1 MNRCHCMCYIGV
13 IVVLVALALLLR
25 ELIHHLTKPSEPTVN
40 KGISS
45 VSDDVLEVDPRLNLV
60 MSEATPLT
68 IIFIIAGVAFTML
81 ASFFTHR
88 KLIQPWRNR
97 NAQREEENQ
106 AHRHT
111 TSMVLEQIQN
121 RLETVEDGR
130 GARMGHNQ
138 RPHDEGR
145 QECQNPYYTT
155 NGLTMI
161 GLQHALHDLAHH
173 QEHYHLQTAQHDPR
187 GLPALPAPAP
197 TPQGSHGSQ
206 QSRGFPQ
213 GPQGSQVKAER
224 AFGLPKRGN
233 I

>member
-1 MNRCHCMCYIGV
+1 MNCCHYICYIGV
-13 IVVLVALALLLR
+13 IVVFVAIALLFR

-40 KGISS
+40 TGISS
-45 VSDDVLEVDPRLNLV
+45 ASDDVLEVDQRLNLV

-68 IIFIIAGVAFTML
+68 IIFIIGGVAFTML

-97 NAQREEENQ
+97 NTQREEEDQ

-130 GARMGHNQ
+130 GARMG
-138 RPHDEGR
+138 RPHVEER
-145 QECQNPYYTT
+145 QERQNPYYTT

-173 QEHYHLQTAQHDPR
+173 QEHYHLQNAQQDPR
-187 GLPALPAPAP
+187 GLPAPPAPAP

-224 AFGLPKRGN
+224 TFGLPKRGN